1 MKNRDNYEAMAVKCL
16 IFKNRIL
23 ILKGRAQYSNAR
35 GVLCSA
41 EIRHQSNPTAQ
52 CEQRSNAMHGGE
64 TFERSQQQK
73 Q

>member
-1 MKNRDNYEAMAVKCL
+1 MVVKSL
-16 IFKNRIL
+16 IFKNKGL

-52 CEQRSNAMHGGE
+52 CEQRSNGGE
-64 TFERSQQQK
+64 TLKRSQQQ
-73 Q
+73 QQ